1 VKRERHNSR
10 VLFSKNRDSAPSAN
24 ILGLRDLW
32 RSMYAFSPAC
42 QRKVSR
48 CRASENKGILN
59 AKAGACFSKSAR
71 FGMVRYLP
79 ASMRSLLS
87 VVSAA
92 IVVLGGV
99 SRFHATGTIA
109 AHCSFVLRE
118 GTVNQTPQIEIE
130 QRKGERRDD
139 QRASQRLNR
148 SCGPSPFNRVTYAEC
163 GLRTIRE
170 TTCFILTPLESLA
183 RCRT

>member
-1 VKRERHNSR
+1 VSAQGLAMSSFRKQGNFECQSWC
-10 VLFSKNRDSAPSAN
+10 VLFQVCKLWNGAIPSSINA
-24 ILGLRDLW
+24 LSPLRSE
-32 RSMYAFSPAC
+32 RSDCRGGGA
-42 QRKVSR
+42 SR
-48 CRASENKGILN
+48 C
-59 AKAGACFSKSAR
+59 
-71 FGMVRYLP
+71 
-79 ASMRSLLS
+79 
-87 VVSAA
+87 
-92 IVVLGGV
+92 
-99 SRFHATGTIA
+99 HATGTIA